1 MKPEATQTLTDSR
14 CITKLLHLTLT
25 QINTNYDVRMQGHSG
40 CRFVGGPRQCTS
52 PVVAT
57 TDISDF
63 GIVRCCSFFRASDWP
78 YQTAVVVKHLP
89 LDSCVMPVTALRASR
104 TTAERADRD
113 RFARRRSSNATG
125 TALRCSADPCSFRSL
140 PCMWNRPAGSTWN
153 AAAGACGHVLYV
165 CTTVAVA
172 VGFRSSP
179 SEEAVSVAV
188 RVPTLAAEA
197 NEAAA
202 PFGETRASRNII
214 C

>member
-1 MKPEATQTLTDSR
+1 
-14 CITKLLHLTLT
+14 
-25 QINTNYDVRMQGHSG
+25 MQGHSG

-113 RFARRRSSNATG
+113 RWPIDSPAGVAATRRELRYGAVQTRARSVACRACETG
-125 TALRCSADPCSFRSL
+125 
-140 PCMWNRPAGSTWN
+140 RPARPETLLLERV
-153 AAAGACGHVLYV
+153 ATFCTYVLQ
-165 CTTVAVA
+165 
-172 VGFRSSP
+172 SP
-179 SEEAVSVAV
+179 SPLVSGRLGA
-188 RVPTLAAEA
+188 RKLLAS
-197 NEAAA
+197 
-202 PFGETRASRNII
+202 PFVFRPLDYPHSSSLYLFFRRNILS
-214 C
+214 